1 MKFVNQPWGIR
12 LNLTFVALV
21 FTLVLYWMYK
31 DHKKTT
37 MAPSSSKVE
46 SRIERAAE
54 SKP

>member
-31 DHKKTT
+31 ENKAK
-37 MAPSSSKVE
+37 MAPSSAKVE
-46 SRIERAAE
+46 SRIERATE